1 MYEVGDKITV
11 EIESITTENV
21 CRFST
26 DNGKPMKLYKLKG
39 IPMYFSEDD
48 FMKIVAQENK

>member
-48 FMKIVAQENK
+48 FRKIVAKENK

>member
-11 EIESITTENV
+11 EIEAITTENV
-21 CRFST
+21 CKCAT
-26 DNGKPMKLYKLKG
+26 DNGRPMKLIKLKG

-48 FMKIVAQENK
+48 FKKIVGDLK